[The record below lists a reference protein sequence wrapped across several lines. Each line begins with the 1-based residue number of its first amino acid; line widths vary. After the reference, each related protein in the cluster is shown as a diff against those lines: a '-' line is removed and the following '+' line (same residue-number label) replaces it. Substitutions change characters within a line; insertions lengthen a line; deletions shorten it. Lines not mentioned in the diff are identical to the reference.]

1 MPIAI
6 PCDTAKAI
14 GKTALNCDSRSLYAS
29 RFSDPVAS
37 EKTTPSR
44 KEWFDSLISKRAIA
58 RNLWYPPAANLL
70 YARLKSRLMVNMAG
84 GVMENAALNL
94 DRFGLPLIPGSAIK
108 GCARRAALAALREWC
123 ETNTKPEGDENLFST
138 LCASFTKPAEM
149 LTTLAHTFGWVET
162 DWSNDK
168 NNNGTWLSDFAWAC
182 EHALDTFH
190 SAADQVR
197 HKQYAGSIA
206 FLDARPN
213 RDPGLVL
220 DVLTPHHTK
229 YYDSKNP
236 HAIATDTEEPVP
248 VFFPAFREQG
258 ENDYFTFAV
267 MPLRRANEFLLKL
280 ATESLRTGLEV
291 FGVGAKTNAGYGWFD
306 ASLELNQQIV
316 RYIDNQSR
324 LRDEQARIAAETA
337 MQQAEAKAR
346 AEAKAALTA
355 ALEGLTPEQQEDKK
369 IEMLT
374 DPQFDA
380 KVRGFCKDIKKGGPT
395 DVEKQA
401 IVRALRGHRINYW
414 QTFKTKATKGDL
426 ATVDQAIRQL
436 SKTLNLGKMP

>member
-14 GKTALNCDSRSLYAS
+14 GKTALHCDSRSLYAS

-37 EKTTPSR
+37 EKTMPSR

-70 YARLKSRLMVNMAG
+70 HARLKSRLMVNMAG
-84 GVMENAALNL
+84 SVMENAGLNL
-94 DRFGLPLIPGSAIK
+94 DRYGLPLIPGSAIK

-123 ETNTKPEGDENLFST
+123 ETNTKPEGGDNLFAT
-138 LCASFTKPAEM
+138 LCAEFETPAE
-149 LTTLAHTFGWVET
+149 LLKTIAYTYGWVDT
-162 DWSNDK
+162 DLSKEK
-168 NNNGTWLSDFAWAC
+168 NNNGTWVSDLAWAS
-182 EHALDTFH
+182 EHASNDFSLLET
-190 SAADQVR
+190 QLTY
-197 HKQYAGSIA
+197 KQFAGSIA
-206 FLDARPN
+206 FLEARPN
-213 RDPGLVL
+213 RDSGLVL
-220 DVLTPHHTK
+220 DVLTPHHK
-229 YYDSKNP
+229 CYYDGKV
-236 HAIATDTEEPVP
+236 AIATDTEEPVP

-267 MPLRRANEFLLKL
+267 MPLRRANEFLLKF
-280 ATESLRTGLEV
+280 AIESLRTGLEV

-306 ASLELNQQIV
+306 ASVEFNQQIV
-316 RYIDNQSR
+316 RCIDNQRR

-374 DPQFDA
+374 DQQFDA

-401 IVRALRGHRINYW
+401 IVRALRGPRINYW

-436 SKTLNLGKMP
+436 SKTINLGKMP